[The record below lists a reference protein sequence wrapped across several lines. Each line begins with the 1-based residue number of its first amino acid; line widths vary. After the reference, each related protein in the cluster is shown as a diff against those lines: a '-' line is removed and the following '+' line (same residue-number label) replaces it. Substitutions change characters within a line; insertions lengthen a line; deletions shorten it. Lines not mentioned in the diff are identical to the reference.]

1 MENKKTALIVEGGG
15 QRGVFSFGI
24 TDTFINRNYDPF
36 DIYMGVS
43 NGVAVLCWYL
53 IRETDNNLEKMLYAA
68 KGDYLSYKNIF
79 IGKDIIKFH
88 QMYEDGE
95 KMFKPNMEKIK
106 NNLKGKDYIAVVT
119 DAIEANAEYYSFGD
133 GEWMPKMIASGTLP
147 ILVRTPSLIDGRRKF
162 DGGVADPLPVE
173 KAYEM
178 GAKKIVVIRTYEKK
192 FRRKLKIENYILNLI
207 FATRYPENYKLE
219 SLKPMISFGA
229 SPRGSINLATASKCY
244 AFLKHRGYVIPED
257 VRAVIY
263 DVLRHRIGLTY
274 EAEAENITSEEIIT
288 QIINE
293 VEVP

>member
-43 NGVAVLCWYL
+43 NGVTVLCWYL

-68 KGDYLSYKNIF
+68 KGNYLSYKNIF

-95 KMFKPNMEKIK
+95 KMFKPSMEKIK
-106 NNLKGKDYIAVVT
+106 NNLKGKDYVAVVT

-178 GAKKIVVIRTYEKK
+178 GAKKIIVIRTYEKK
-192 FRRKLKIENYILNLI
+192 FRRKLKIENYIGALLSKE
-207 FATRYPENYKLE
+207 YPKLRKALLVHDKTYNRALDFINNPPSDCEIVQLCPPEKLKSKRDSKNIEVLKADYKLG
-219 SLKPMISFGA
+219 KKVA
-229 SPRGSINLATASKCY
+229 K
-244 AFLKHRGYVIPED
+244 
-257 VRAVIY
+257 IY
-263 DVLRHRIGLTY
+263 LDGL
-274 EAEAENITSEEIIT
+274 EN
-288 QIINE
+288 
-293 VEVP
+293 

>member
-95 KMFKPNMEKIK
+95 KMFKPSMEKIK

-178 GAKKIVVIRTYEKK
+178 GAKKIIVIRTYEKK
-192 FRRKLKIENYILNLI
+192 FRRKLKIENYIGALLS
-207 FATRYPENYKLE
+207 REYPKLGKALLAHDKTYNRALDFINNPPSDCEIVQLCPSEKLKSKRDSKNIEVLKADYKLGKKVAKVYLDG
-219 SLKPMISFGA
+219 LK
-229 SPRGSINLATASKCY
+229 N
-244 AFLKHRGYVIPED
+244 
-257 VRAVIY
+257 
-263 DVLRHRIGLTY
+263 
-274 EAEAENITSEEIIT
+274 
-288 QIINE
+288 
-293 VEVP
+293 

>member
-79 IGKDIIKFH
+79 IGQDIIKFH
-88 QMYEDGE
+88 QMYKDGE
-95 KMFKPNMEKIK
+95 KMFKPSMEKIK

-178 GAKKIVVIRTYEKK
+178 GAKKIIVIRTYEKK
-192 FRRKLKIENYILNLI
+192 FRRKLKIENYIGALLSREYPKLRK
-207 FATRYPENYKLE
+207 ALLVHDKTYTRALDFINNPPSDCEIVQLCPPEKLKSKRDSKNIEILKADYKLGKKVAKVY
-219 SLKPMISFGA
+219 L
-229 SPRGSINLATASKCY
+229 
-244 AFLKHRGYVIPED
+244 D
-257 VRAVIY
+257 
-263 DVLRHRIGLTY
+263 GL
-274 EAEAENITSEEIIT
+274 EN
-288 QIINE
+288 
-293 VEVP
+293 

>member
-88 QMYEDGE
+88 QMYENGE
-95 KMFKPNMEKIK
+95 KMFKPSMEKIK

-178 GAKKIVVIRTYEKK
+178 GAKKIIVIRTYEKK
-192 FRRKLKIENYILNLI
+192 FRRKLKIENYIGALLSKEYPKLRKALLVHDKTYNRALDFINNPPSDCEIVQLCPPEKLKSKRDSKNIEVLN
-207 FATRYPENYKLE
+207 ADYKLGKKIAKVY
-219 SLKPMISFGA
+219 L
-229 SPRGSINLATASKCY
+229 
-244 AFLKHRGYVIPED
+244 D
-257 VRAVIY
+257 
-263 DVLRHRIGLTY
+263 GL
-274 EAEAENITSEEIIT
+274 EN
-288 QIINE
+288 
-293 VEVP
+293 

>member
-36 DIYMGVS
+36 DIYIGVS

-95 KMFKPNMEKIK
+95 KMFKPSMEKIK

-133 GEWMPKMIASGTLP
+133 GKWMPKMIASGTLP

-178 GAKKIVVIRTYEKK
+178 GAKKIIVIRTYEKK
-192 FRRKLKIENYILNLI
+192 FRRKLKIENYIGALLSREYPKLRKALLVHDKTYNRALDFISNPPSDCEIVQLCPPEKLKSKRDSKNIEILKADYNLGKKV
-207 FATRYPENYKLE
+207 AKVYLDSLEN
-219 SLKPMISFGA
+219 
-229 SPRGSINLATASKCY
+229 
-244 AFLKHRGYVIPED
+244 
-257 VRAVIY
+257 
-263 DVLRHRIGLTY
+263 
-274 EAEAENITSEEIIT
+274 
-288 QIINE
+288 
-293 VEVP
+293 

>member
-88 QMYEDGE
+88 QMYVDGE

-178 GAKKIVVIRTYEKK
+178 GAKKIIVIRTYEKK
-192 FRRKLKIENYILNLI
+192 FRRKLKIENYIGALLS
-207 FATRYPENYKLE
+207 REYPKLRKALLVHDKTYNRALDFINNPPSDCEIVQLCPPEKLKSKRDSKNIEVLKADYKLGKKVAKVY
-219 SLKPMISFGA
+219 L
-229 SPRGSINLATASKCY
+229 
-244 AFLKHRGYVIPED
+244 D
-257 VRAVIY
+257 
-263 DVLRHRIGLTY
+263 GL
-274 EAEAENITSEEIIT
+274 EN
-288 QIINE
+288 
-293 VEVP
+293 

>member
-95 KMFKPNMEKIK
+95 KMFRPSMEKIK

-178 GAKKIVVIRTYEKK
+178 GAKKIIVIRTYEKK
-192 FRRKLKIENYILNLI
+192 FRRKLKIENYIGALLSKE
-207 FATRYPENYKLE
+207 YPKLRKALLVHDKTYNRALDFINNPPSDCEIVQLCPPEKLKSKRDSKNIEILKADYKLGKKVAKVY
-219 SLKPMISFGA
+219 L
-229 SPRGSINLATASKCY
+229 
-244 AFLKHRGYVIPED
+244 D
-257 VRAVIY
+257 
-263 DVLRHRIGLTY
+263 GL
-274 EAEAENITSEEIIT
+274 EN
-288 QIINE
+288 
-293 VEVP
+293 

>member
-1 MENKKTALIVEGGG
+1 MENNKTALIVEGGG

-178 GAKKIVVIRTYEKK
+178 GAKKIIVIRTYEKK
-192 FRRKLKIENYILNLI
+192 FRRKLKIENYIGALLS
-207 FATRYPENYKLE
+207 REYPKLRKALLVHDKTYNRALDFINNPPSDCEIVQLCPPEKLKSKRDSKNIEILKADYKLGKKVAKVY
-219 SLKPMISFGA
+219 L
-229 SPRGSINLATASKCY
+229 
-244 AFLKHRGYVIPED
+244 D
-257 VRAVIY
+257 
-263 DVLRHRIGLTY
+263 GL
-274 EAEAENITSEEIIT
+274 EN
-288 QIINE
+288 
-293 VEVP
+293 

>member
-79 IGKDIIKFH
+79 TGKDIIKFH

-95 KMFKPNMEKIK
+95 KMFKPSMEKIK

-178 GAKKIVVIRTYEKK
+178 GAKKIIVIRTYEKK
-192 FRRKLKIENYILNLI
+192 FRRKLKLENYLGALLL
-207 FATRYPENYKLE
+207 REYPKLRKALLE
-219 SLKPMISFGA
+219 HDKTYNRALDF
-229 SPRGSINLATASKCY
+229 INNP
-244 AFLKHRGYVIPED
+244 PED
-257 VRAVIY
+257 C
-263 DVLRHRIGLTY
+263 
-274 EAEAENITSEEIIT
+274 EII
-288 QIINE
+288 QLCPPEKLKSKRDSKNIE
-293 VEVP
+293 VLKADYILGKKVAEDFLVNP